1 MAEASRIWINARCHF
16 VAALAYIELYSTE
29 HTSHMACPLQAT
41 PSRLTAWT
49 DIKCVAT
56 LSSKEIY
63 VHTVQITGSYLVLNI
78 LSEC

>member
-1 MAEASRIWINARCHF
+1 MAEASRIWINAR
-16 VAALAYIELYSTE
+16 AYIELYSTE

-41 PSRLTAWT
+41 PSRLIAWT

-63 VHTVQITGSYLVLNI
+63 VHTVQITSSYLVLNI